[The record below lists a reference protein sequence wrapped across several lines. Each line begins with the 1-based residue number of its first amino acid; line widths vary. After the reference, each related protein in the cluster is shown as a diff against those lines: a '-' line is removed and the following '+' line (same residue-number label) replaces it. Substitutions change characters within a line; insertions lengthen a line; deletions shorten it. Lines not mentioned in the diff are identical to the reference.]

1 MQPQPHGGTS
11 LHAAVFIGGWEVGGN
26 YSCLGKNG
34 YGAPELTP
42 WYLMRIS
49 EKKNSGALT
58 NRT

>member
-1 MQPQPHGGTS
+1 MEGLPFMRLFLFFWG
-11 LHAAVFIGGWEVGGN
+11 EVGGN